1 MERRFVTHGTSQ
13 PIVTNTDAV
22 NPDALLSRE
31 LGTRQ
36 LAAGIFNYN
45 VGAGIFALPAIAMAR
60 LGPSAPLAYIACAV
74 LMGLVVLCFA
84 EAGSRVSVSGG
95 PYAYVEV
102 ALGPFVGF
110 IAGALNYLTQIAAT
124 SAVTAFF
131 AASVARLVGAE
142 ASKPFLVTLVIG
154 TLAILAWVNFRG
166 VRTGARVLEIVT
178 VAKLVPLVGFVIIGV
193 FFVDSANLVWTDV
206 ASFKTTLGAVGI
218 LIFAFAGIEGALVPS
233 GEVKDPNRTV
243 PRAAFL
249 ALGLVTLL
257 YIAIHLV
264 AQGILGAELANDTV
278 TPLATATS
286 RFAGSVGFTLM
297 VVAATISMLGHM
309 SGAILATPRMLLAF
323 GRDGFIPKWFA
334 SVHPTF
340 RTPQVAIAFHT
351 AVLIGVALS
360 GTFVQLAILANV
372 AVLSLYL
379 LCAIAAGVLWR
390 RDVRQSGEP
399 YKAPGGPLVP
409 ALAVIAIVWLLWA
422 TVTRREFIA
431 LAAVVGLAVVMYGI
445 RVVRTKTT

>member
-1 MERRFVTHGTSQ
+1 LTLTAAQ
-13 PIVTNTDAV
+13 

-36 LAAGIFNYN
+36 LAAGIFNYV
-45 VGAGIFALPAIAMAR
+45 VGSGIFALPAIAMGM
-60 LGPSAPLAYIACAV
+60 LGPAAPVAYIACAV

-102 ALGPFVGF
+102 ALGPFIGF

-131 AASVARLVGAE
+131 AASVARLFGADNSVVFKVVLIV
-142 ASKPFLVTLVIG
+142 ATFAV
-154 TLAILAWVNFRG
+154 LAWVNIRG
-166 VRTGARVLEIVT
+166 VRTGARVLELVT
-178 VAKLVPLVGFVIIGV
+178 VAKLVPLAFFVIAGV
-193 FFVDSANLVWTDV
+193 FFVDRGNLVWSSV
-206 ASFKTTLGAVGI
+206 PSFRETLGAAGI

-257 YIAIHLV
+257 YIAVHLV
-264 AQGILGAELANDTV
+264 AQGILGAELANDKV
-278 TPLATATS
+278 TPLATAAA
-286 RFAGSVGFTLM
+286 RFAGTAGFTVM
-297 VVAATISMLGHM
+297 VVGACISMLGHT

-323 GRDGFIPKWFA
+323 GRDGFIPRWFA

-340 RTPQVAIAFHT
+340 RTPHVAILFHAT
-351 AVLIGVALS
+351 VLAAVALS

-379 LCAIAAGVLWR
+379 LCAIAAGVLWKR
-390 RDVRQSGEP
+390 NVRQSGEP
-399 YKAPGGPLVP
+399 FKAPGGPLVP
-409 ALAVIAIVWLLWA
+409 ALAAIAIVWLLWA
-422 TVTRREFIA
+422 TVTRREFVA
-431 LAAVVGLAVVMYGI
+431 LAAVTGLAVVMFG
-445 RVVRTKTT
+445 VRKVRSPASET

>member
-1 MERRFVTHGTSQ
+1 MTSPNPQ
-13 PIVTNTDAV
+13 

-36 LAAGIFNYN
+36 LAAGIFNYV
-45 VGAGIFALPAIAMAR
+45 VGSGIFALPAIAMGM
-60 LGPSAPLAYIACAV
+60 LGPAAPVAYLACAV

-84 EAGSRVSVSGG
+84 EAGSRVIASGG

-102 ALGPFVGF
+102 AFGPFIGF

-131 AASVARLVGAE
+131 AASVSRLVGADG
-142 ASKPFLVTLVIG
+142 SKPFLIILVMA
-154 TLAILAWVNFRG
+154 TLAILAAVNYRG
-166 VRTGARVLEIVT
+166 VRTGARVLEVVT
-178 VAKLVPLVGFVIIGV
+178 VAKLLPLLAFVGIGV
-193 FFVDSANLVWTDV
+193 FFIAGSNLVWTSV
-206 ASFKTTLGAVGI
+206 PSFKETLGAAGI

-233 GEVKDPNRTV
+233 GEVKDANRTV

-257 YIAIHLV
+257 YIAVHLV
-264 AQGILGAELANDTV
+264 AQGILGADLANDKV
-278 TPLATATS
+278 TPLATATA
-286 RFAGSVGFTLM
+286 RFAGATGFTLM
-297 VVAATISMLGHM
+297 VVTASISMLGHM
-309 SGAILATPRMLLAF
+309 SGAILAAPRMLLAF
-323 GRDGFIPKWFA
+323 GRDGFLPRWFA
-334 SVHPTF
+334 SVHSSY
-340 RTPQVAIAFHT
+340 RTPHVAILFHT
-351 AVLIGVALS
+351 AVLAAVALS

-379 LCAIAAGVLWR
+379 LCAVAAAVLWK

-399 YKAPGGPLVP
+399 FKAPGGPLVP
-409 ALAVIAIVWLLWA
+409 VLAAVAIGWLLWA
-422 TVTRREFIA
+422 TVTKREFIA

-445 RVVRTKTT
+445 RKVRYQTARI

>member
-1 MERRFVTHGTSQ
+1 
-13 PIVTNTDAV
+13 
-22 NPDALLSRE
+22 

-36 LAAGIFNYN
+36 LAAGIFNYV
-45 VGAGIFALPAIAMAR
+45 VGSGIFALPAIAMGM
-60 LGPSAPLAYIACAV
+60 LGPAAPVAYIACAV

-102 ALGPFVGF
+102 ALGPFIGF

-131 AASVARLVGAE
+131 AASVARLVGADE
-142 ASKPFLVTLVIG
+142 STVFRVTLVLA
-154 TLAILAWVNFRG
+154 TFAILAWVNIRG

-178 VAKLVPLVGFVIIGV
+178 VAKLVPLAGFVLIGV
-193 FFVDSANLVWTDV
+193 FFIDSGNLAWTSV
-206 ASFKTTLGAVGI
+206 PSFKATLGAAGI

-257 YIAIHLV
+257 YIAVHLV
-264 AQGILGAELANDTV
+264 AQGILGAELANDKV
-278 TPLATATS
+278 TPLATATA
-286 RFAGSVGFTLM
+286 RFAGAAGFTLM
-297 VVAATISMLGHM
+297 VIAAAISMLGHT
-309 SGAILATPRMLLAF
+309 SGAVLATPRMLLAF
-323 GRDGFIPKWFA
+323 GRDGFIPRWFA
-334 SVHPTF
+334 SVHPAY
-340 RTPQVAIAFHT
+340 RTPHVAILFHVT
-351 AVLIGVALS
+351 VLSVVALS

-379 LCAIAAGVLWR
+379 LCAVAAGVLWR
-390 RDVRQSGEP
+390 RDVRQSGVP
-399 YKAPGGPLVP
+399 FKAPGGPLVP
-409 ALAVIAIVWLLWA
+409 ALTCIAIVWLLWA
-422 TVTRREFIA
+422 TVTKREFIA
-431 LAAVVGLAVVMYGI
+431 LAAVVGLAVVMYGVR
-445 RVVRTKTT
+445 RVRAT

>member
-1 MERRFVTHGTSQ
+1 MTQPHSQ
-13 PIVTNTDAV
+13 

-36 LAAGIFNYN
+36 LAAGIFNYV
-45 VGAGIFALPAIAMAR
+45 VGSGIFALPAIAMGM
-60 LGPSAPLAYIACAV
+60 LGPAAPVAYLACAL

-131 AASVARLVGAE
+131 AATVARLVGAE
-142 ASKPFLVTLVIG
+142 GSKPFLFALVIG
-154 TLAILAWVNFRG
+154 TLAFLAWVNFRG

-178 VAKLVPLVGFVIIGV
+178 VAKLLPLLAFVFVGV
-193 FFVDSANLVWTDV
+193 FFITSGNLVWDGIPS
-206 ASFKTTLGAVGI
+206 ARETLGAAGI

-233 GEVKDPNRTV
+233 GEVKNPNRTV

-249 ALGLVTLL
+249 ALGGITLL
-257 YIAIHLV
+257 YLAVHLV
-264 AQGILGAELANDTV
+264 AQGILGAELADDKV
-278 TPLATATS
+278 TPLATATA
-286 RFAGSVGFTLM
+286 RFAGPIGFTLI
-297 VVAATISMLGHM
+297 VVAASISMLGHT

-323 GRDGFIPKWFA
+323 GRDGFIPRWFA
-334 SVHPTF
+334 SVHPAY
-340 RTPQVAIAFHT
+340 RTPHVAILFHT
-351 AVLIGVALS
+351 TVLAAVALS

-379 LCAIAAGVLWR
+379 LCAVAAAVLWR
-390 RDVRQSGEP
+390 KDVRQSGEP
-399 YKAPGGPLVP
+399 FKAPGGPLVP
-409 ALAVIAIVWLLWA
+409 ALACIAITWLLWA
-422 TVTRREFIA
+422 TITRREFMA
-431 LAAVVGLAVVMYGI
+431 LAAVIALAVIMYALRMAKLRSRG
-445 RVVRTKTT
+445 

>member
-1 MERRFVTHGTSQ
+1 MTHGTPQ
-13 PIVTNTDAV
+13 PIVTNPVAG

-36 LAAGIFNYN
+36 LAAGIFNYV
-45 VGAGIFALPAIAMAR
+45 VGSGIFALPAIAMGM
-60 LGPSAPLAYIACAV
+60 LGPAAPVAYIACAV

-102 ALGPFVGF
+102 ALGPFIGF

-131 AASVARLVGAE
+131 AASVARLFGADGSTVFKV
-142 ASKPFLVTLVIG
+142 ALIVATF
-154 TLAILAWVNFRG
+154 AILAWVNIRG
-166 VRTGARVLEIVT
+166 VRTGARVLEMVT
-178 VAKLVPLVGFVIIGV
+178 VAKLVPLAFFVLVGV
-193 FFVDSANLVWTDV
+193 FFVSSSNLVWTAV
-206 ASFKTTLGAVGI
+206 PTFRETLGAAGI

-257 YIAIHLV
+257 YIAVHLV
-264 AQGILGAELANDTV
+264 AQGILGAELANDKV
-278 TPLATATS
+278 TPLATAAS
-286 RFAGSVGFTLM
+286 RFAGTAGFTVM
-297 VVAATISMLGHM
+297 VVGACISMLGHT

-323 GRDGFIPKWFA
+323 GRDGFIPRWFA

-340 RTPQVAIAFHT
+340 RTPHVAILFHAT
-351 AVLIGVALS
+351 VLAAVALS

-379 LCAIAAGVLWR
+379 LCAIAAGVLWK

-399 YKAPGGPLVP
+399 FKAPGGPLVP
-409 ALAVIAIVWLLWA
+409 ALAAIAIVWLLWA
-422 TVTRREFIA
+422 TVTRREFVA
-431 LAAVVGLAVVMYGI
+431 LAVVTGVAVVMYG
-445 RVVRTKTT
+445 VRKVRSR

>member
-1 MERRFVTHGTSQ
+1 LTHPAAQ
-13 PIVTNTDAV
+13 

-36 LAAGIFNYN
+36 LAAGIFNYV
-45 VGAGIFALPAIAMAR
+45 VGSGIFALPAIAMGM
-60 LGPSAPLAYIACAV
+60 LGPAAPVAYIACAV

-102 ALGPFVGF
+102 ALGPFIGF

-131 AASVARLVGAE
+131 AASVARLFGADNSVVFKVLLIV
-142 ASKPFLVTLVIG
+142 ATFAV
-154 TLAILAWVNFRG
+154 LAWVNIRG
-166 VRTGARVLEIVT
+166 VRTGARVLELVT
-178 VAKLVPLVGFVIIGV
+178 VAKLVPLAFFVIAGV
-193 FFVDSANLVWTDV
+193 FFVDSGNLVWSSLP
-206 ASFKTTLGAVGI
+206 SFRETLGAAGI

-257 YIAIHLV
+257 YIAVHLV
-264 AQGILGAELANDTV
+264 AQGILGAELANDKV
-278 TPLATATS
+278 TPLATAAA
-286 RFAGSVGFTLM
+286 RFAGTAGFTVM
-297 VVAATISMLGHM
+297 VVGACISMLGHT

-323 GRDGFIPKWFA
+323 GRDGFIPRWFA

-340 RTPQVAIAFHT
+340 RTPHVAILFHAT
-351 AVLIGVALS
+351 VLAAVALS

-379 LCAIAAGVLWR
+379 LCAIAAGVLWKR
-390 RDVRQSGEP
+390 NVRQSGEP
-399 YKAPGGPLVP
+399 FKAPGGPLVP
-409 ALAVIAIVWLLWA
+409 ALAAIAIGWLLWA
-422 TVTRREFIA
+422 TVTRREFVA
-431 LAAVVGLAVVMYGI
+431 LAAVVGLAVVMYGV
-445 RVVRTKTT
+445 RSVRTAR

>member
-1 MERRFVTHGTSQ
+1 MTHGTSQ
-13 PIVTNTDAV
+13 PIVTNPASP

-36 LAAGIFNYN
+36 LAAGIFNYV
-45 VGAGIFALPAIAMAR
+45 VGSGIFALPAIAMGM
-60 LGPSAPLAYIACAV
+60 LGPAAPIAYIACAA

-131 AASVARLVGAE
+131 AASVARLFGADG
-142 ASKPFLVTLVIG
+142 STVFRVVLVVATF
-154 TLAILAWVNFRG
+154 AILSWVNIRG
-166 VRTGARVLEIVT
+166 VRTGARVLEGVT
-178 VAKLVPLVGFVIIGV
+178 VAKLVPLAFFVIVGV
-193 FFVDSANLVWTDV
+193 FFVNGDNLAWTSIP
-206 ASFKTTLGAVGI
+206 SFRETLGAAGI

-257 YIAIHLV
+257 YIAVHLV
-264 AQGILGAELANDTV
+264 AQGILGAELANDKV
-278 TPLATATS
+278 TPLATAAA
-286 RFAGSVGFTLM
+286 RFAGTVGFTIM
-297 VVAATISMLGHM
+297 VVGACISMLGHT

-323 GRDGFIPKWFA
+323 GRDGFIPRWFA
-334 SVHPTF
+334 TVHPTF
-340 RTPQVAIAFHT
+340 RTPHVAILFHAT
-351 AVLIGVALS
+351 VLAAVALS

-379 LCAIAAGVLWR
+379 LCAVAAGVLWK

-399 YKAPGGPLVP
+399 FKAPGGPLVP
-409 ALAVIAIVWLLWA
+409 VLAVIAIVWLLWA
-422 TVTRREFIA
+422 TVTKREFVA
-431 LAAVVGLAVVMYGI
+431 LAAVVGLAVVMYGV
-445 RVVRTKTT
+445 RSVRTAR

>member
-1 MERRFVTHGTSQ
+1 MTQ
-13 PIVTNTDAV
+13 PATQ

-36 LAAGIFNYN
+36 LAAGIFNYV
-45 VGAGIFALPAIAMAR
+45 VGSGIFALPGIAMGM
-60 LGPSAPLAYIACAV
+60 LGPAAPLAYIACAV

-142 ASKPFLVTLVIG
+142 GSRTFLVATVIG
-154 TLAILAWVNFRG
+154 TLASLAWVNIRG
-166 VRTGARVLEIVT
+166 VRTGARVLEVVT
-178 VAKLVPLVGFVIIGV
+178 VAKLLPLIAFVLIGV
-193 FFVDSANLVWTDV
+193 FFINSGNLAWTTV
-206 ASFKTTLGAVGI
+206 PSVKETLGAVGL

-249 ALGLVTLL
+249 ALGLVTVL
-257 YIAIHLV
+257 YVAVHLV
-264 AQGILGAELANDTV
+264 AQGILGAELANDKV

-297 VVAATISMLGHM
+297 VITASISMLGHT

-323 GRDGFIPKWFA
+323 GRDGFIPRWFA
-334 SVHPTF
+334 SVHPAY
-340 RTPQVAIAFHT
+340 RTPHLAIVFHAT
-351 AVLIGVALS
+351 VLAGVALS

-379 LCAIAAGVLWR
+379 LCATAAGVLWR

-399 YKAPGGPLVP
+399 FKAPGGPLVP
-409 ALAVIAIVWLLWA
+409 ILASIAIAWLLWA
-422 TVTRREFIA
+422 TVTKREFIA
-431 LAAVVGLAVVMYGI
+431 LGSVVGLAVVMYWI
-445 RVVRTKTT
+445 RKVRTT

>member
-1 MERRFVTHGTSQ
+1 
-13 PIVTNTDAV
+13 VTNPDAG

-36 LAAGIFNYN
+36 LAAGIFNYI

-60 LGPSAPLAYIACAV
+60 LGPSAPLAYMACAV

-142 ASKPFLVTLVIG
+142 GSKPFLVALVIG

-178 VAKLVPLVGFVIIGV
+178 VAKLVPLVGFVVIGV

-323 GRDGFIPKWFA
+323 GRDGFIPKWFS

-360 GTFVQLAILANV
+360 GSFVQLAILANV

-409 ALAVIAIVWLLWA
+409 VLAVIAIVWLLWA
-422 TVTRREFIA
+422 TVTKREFVA
-431 LAAVVGLAVVMYGI
+431 LGAVTGVAVVMYG
-445 RVVRTKTT
+445 VRAMRGATAQRRR

>member
-1 MERRFVTHGTSQ
+1 VTQPGTQ
-13 PIVTNTDAV
+13 

-36 LAAGIFNYN
+36 LAAGIFNYV
-45 VGAGIFALPAIAMAR
+45 VGSGIFALPAIAMGM
-60 LGPSAPLAYIACAV
+60 LGPAAPLAYIACAV

-84 EAGSRVSVSGG
+84 EAGSRVAVSGG

-102 ALGPFVGF
+102 ALGPFTGF

-131 AASVARLVGAE
+131 AASVARLFGADGSMVFKV
-142 ASKPFLVTLVIG
+142 ALIVVTLA
-154 TLAILAWVNFRG
+154 LLAWVNIRG
-166 VRTGARVLEIVT
+166 VRTGARVLELVT
-178 VAKLVPLVGFVIIGV
+178 VAKLIPLAGFILIGV
-193 FFVDSANLVWTDV
+193 FFIHPDNLVWTSV
-206 ASFKTTLGAVGI
+206 PSFKATLGAAGI

-257 YIAIHLV
+257 YIAVHLV
-264 AQGILGAELANDTV
+264 AQGILGADLATDKV
-278 TPLATATS
+278 TPLATAS
-286 RFAGSVGFTLM
+286 ARFAGAAGFTIL
-297 VVAATISMLGHM
+297 VVTASISMLGHI

-323 GRDGFIPKWFA
+323 GRDGFIPRWFA
-334 SVHPTF
+334 SVHPVF
-340 RTPQVAIAFHT
+340 RTPHVAILFHIT
-351 AVLIGVALS
+351 VLAAVALS

-379 LCAIAAGVLWR
+379 LCAIAAAVLWKR
-390 RDVRQSGEP
+390 NVRQSGEP
-399 YKAPGGPLVP
+399 FKAPGGPLVP
-409 ALAVIAIVWLLWA
+409 VLATIAIGWLLWA
-422 TVTRREFIA
+422 TVTKREFVA
-431 LAAVVGLAVVMYGI
+431 LGAVTVLAVVMYGI
-445 RVVRTKTT
+445 RSVRTAR

>member
-1 MERRFVTHGTSQ
+1 VTQ
-13 PIVTNTDAV
+13 PATQ

-36 LAAGIFNYN
+36 LAAGIFNYV
-45 VGAGIFALPAIAMAR
+45 VGSGIFALPAIAMGM
-60 LGPSAPLAYIACAV
+60 LGPAAPLAYLACAI

-102 ALGPFVGF
+102 ALGPFIGF
-110 IAGALNYLTQIAAT
+110 IAGALNYLIQVAA
-124 SAVTAFF
+124 SAAVTTFF
-131 AASVARLVGAE
+131 AASVARLAGAE
-142 ASKPFLVTLVIG
+142 GSTVFRVALVVG
-154 TLAILAWVNFRG
+154 TLAILAGVNIRG
-166 VRTGARVLEIVT
+166 VRTGARVLEAVT
-178 VAKLVPLVGFVIIGV
+178 VAKLVPLVGFVLIGV
-193 FFVDSANLVWTDV
+193 FFIDSSNLVWTNV
-206 ASFKTTLGAVGI
+206 PGFKATLGAAGI

-264 AQGILGAELANDTV
+264 AQGILGAELANDKV
-278 TPLATATS
+278 TPLATAAA
-286 RFAGSVGFTLM
+286 RFAGAAGFTIM
-297 VVAATISMLGHM
+297 VVAASISMLGHT

-323 GRDGFIPKWFA
+323 GRDGFIPRWFA

-340 RTPQVAIAFHT
+340 RTPHVAIVFHT
-351 AVLIGVALS
+351 TVLIAVALS

-372 AVLSLYL
+372 AVLTLYL
-379 LCAIAAGVLWR
+379 LCAIAAGVLSR

-399 YKAPGGPLVP
+399 FKAPGGLLVP
-409 ALAVIAIVWLLWA
+409 VLAAIASGWLLWA

-431 LAAVVGLAVVMYGI
+431 LAGVVGVAVVMYGI
-445 RVVRTKTT
+445 RAARAGKIPSGV